1 MKAPNPPTTKTET
14 LIDLS
19 HLIEHGLVTYKGF
32 PPPIICDFLSR
43 EDSRKLYAEGTEFQI
58 SKIEMIANTGTYID
72 CPSHR
77 FAHGKDLSQVEL
89 ERFADL
95 DAMVIS
101 LPYSDGLEITAERIK
116 KFKIDKQA
124 VLFHT
129 GWANHWNTEKYYDNH
144 PYLTESAAVYLRD
157 SNVKLVGIDSHNID
171 STKGKTRPVHTTLLG
186 AEILIVEHLCN
197 LESLPS
203 DGFTFSAIPPKF
215 KGVGTFPVRAF
226 ARLKN

>member
-1 MKAPNPPTTKTET
+1 M
-14 LIDLS
+14 IDLS
-19 HLIEHGLVTYKGF
+19 HVIEHGLVTYKGF
-32 PPPIICDFLSR
+32 PAPIICDFLSR
-43 EDSRKLYAEGTEFQI
+43 EESRKIYAEGTEFQI

-77 FAHGKDLSQVEL
+77 FAHGKDLSQIDL

-101 LPYSDGLEITAERIK
+101 VPFTETLEITLQHVK

-129 GWANHWNTEKYYDNH
+129 GWAKHWNTEKYYDDF
-144 PYLTESAAVYLRD
+144 PYLTEEVAVYLRD
-157 SNVKLVGIDSHNID
+157 CNVKLVGIDSHNID
-171 STKGKTRPVHTTLLG
+171 NTKGKTRPVHTTLLG

-197 LESLPS
+197 LHLLPP

-226 ARLKN
+226 AKLKD